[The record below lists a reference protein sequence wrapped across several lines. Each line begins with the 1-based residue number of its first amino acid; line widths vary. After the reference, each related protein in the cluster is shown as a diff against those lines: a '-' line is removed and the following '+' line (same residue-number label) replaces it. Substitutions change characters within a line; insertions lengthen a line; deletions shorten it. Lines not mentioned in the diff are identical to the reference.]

1 MNAVTTLQDA
11 IAGAAERV
19 GPSVVGLGR
28 GWGHGSGVVIAEG
41 SVLTSAHNLRRDEVT
56 VSFADGRREAG
67 TVAGVD
73 PDLDLAVLD
82 VDTGDAPPVRWE
94 PVAGAEPGEA
104 AGTGDTPAGASGT
117 AGIGAPV
124 VALANPGGRGLRAT
138 FGFVSSGGR
147 SFRGP
152 RGRRIR
158 GAIEHTAPLP
168 RGSSGGPLVDPD
180 GNLLGINS
188 LRMDG
193 GLILAVPAG
202 AAVKERILLLARG
215 EAAAPHRLGV
225 AIAPPR
231 VARRLRSAVG
241 LPERDGL
248 LVRAV
253 EDGSP
258 GAGAGIEPGDLIVA
272 AGGTPTANV
281 EALYSALDSV
291 PAAGGELELTLV
303 RGTDERTVTATFTAE
318 QAA

>member
-1 MNAVTTLQDA
+1 MDALTTLQEA
-11 IAGAAERV
+11 ITGAAEAV

-28 GWGHGSGVVIAEG
+28 GWGHGSGVVIADG
-41 SVLTSAHNLRRDEVT
+41 HVLTSAHNLRRDETT
-56 VSFADGRREAG
+56 VSFADGRRETG

-73 PDLDLAVLD
+73 SDLDLVVLA
-82 VDTGDAPPVRWE
+82 VDTHDVPPVRWE
-94 PVAGAEPGEA
+94 PAVQADA
-104 AGTGDTPAGASGT
+104 DTDNGSGT
-117 AGIGAPV
+117 PGIGAPV

-138 FGFVSSGGR
+138 LGFVSSAGR

-168 RGSSGGPLVDPD
+168 RGSSGGPLVDRE
-180 GNLLGINS
+180 GNLVGINS
-188 LRMDG
+188 LRLDG
-193 GLILAVPAG
+193 GLILAVPAD
-202 AAVKERILLLARG
+202 ASVKERILLVARG

-231 VARRLRSAVG
+231 MARRLRSAVG

-253 EDGSP
+253 EEGGPADR
-258 GAGAGIEPGDLIVA
+258 AGVEKGDLIVA
-272 AGGTPTANV
+272 AGGAPTENV
-281 EALYSALDSV
+281 EALYTALDAL
-291 PAAGGELELTLV
+291 PAAGGDLELTVV
-303 RGTDERTVTATFTAE
+303 RGIDERSVTATFSGE

>member
-11 IAGAAERV
+11 IAGAAESV

-28 GWGHGSGVVIAEG
+28 GWGHGTGVVIADG

-56 VSFADGRREAG
+56 VAFADDRREPA

-73 PDLDLAVLD
+73 ADLDLAVLS
-82 VDTGDAPPVRWE
+82 VDTGDTPPVRWE
-94 PVAGAEPGEA
+94 P
-104 AGTGDTPAGASGT
+104 GDEL
-117 AGIGAPV
+117 GIGTPV

-248 LVRAV
+248 LVRGV
-253 EDGSP
+253 QDGSP
-258 GAGAGIEPGDLIVA
+258 GAEAGIEAGDLIVA
-272 AGGTPTANV
+272 AADTPTANV
-281 EALYSALDSV
+281 ESLYTALDSV
-291 PAAGGELELTLV
+291 PATGGELELTLV
-303 RGTDERTVTATFTAE
+303 RGTDERTVTAVFAAE

>member
-1 MNAVTTLQDA
+1 MNAAMTLQDA
-11 IAGAAERV
+11 IAGAAESV

-28 GWGHGSGVVIAEG
+28 GWGHGSGVVIADG

-56 VSFADGRREAG
+56 VSFADGRRESG

-73 PDLDLAVLD
+73 PDLDLAVVS
-82 VDTGDAPPVRWE
+82 VDTGDAPAVQWE
-94 PVAGAEPGEA
+94 PAAGASDANGD
-104 AGTGDTPAGASGT
+104 AGTGSDTL
-117 AGIGAPV
+117 GIGTLV

-138 FGFVSSGGR
+138 LGFVSSGGR

-168 RGSSGGPLVDPD
+168 RGSSGGPLVDPE

-253 EDGSP
+253 EDGGP
-258 GAGAGIEPGDLIVA
+258 GAGAGIEAGDLIVA
-272 AGGTPTANV
+272 AAGTPTANV
-281 EALYSALDSV
+281 ESLYTALDSV

-318 QAA
+318 QAAA